1 MIIEFFGMPGSGK
14 TTIVNQW
21 IGSLKESGINVS
33 RGNFD
38 HLSSRK
44 RILKKIYYSFLF
56 MFKDPIFYFYNLNHC
71 LKVHRFKMSF
81 FNDFINVTYLLSLYE
96 KYKRSTS
103 LIVFDQGILQSY
115 WSLKNFSIVEKE
127 YNNEKLFS
135 YIDKVIILE
144 IDKEENQYR
153 LKNREDKRSR
163 MQKSS
168 SNNFD
173 SFINSHND
181 IIKSYT
187 SLRGSSNIIKLNAQ
201 DKIDNNVDI
210 LNNNF
215 K

>member
-21 IGSLKESGINVS
+21 IISLKQSGINVS

-38 HLSSRK
+38 HFSSRK
-44 RILKKIYYSFLF
+44 RIFKKIYYSFLF

-71 LKVHRFKMSF
+71 CKAHKFKISF
-81 FNDFINVTYLLSLYE
+81 FNDFINITYLLSLYK
-96 KYKRSTS
+96 KYRNSTS
-103 LIVFDQGILQSY
+103 LIIFDQGILQSY
-115 WSLKNFSIVEKE
+115 WSLKNFSIVEKD
-127 YNNEKLFS
+127 YNSEKLFS
-135 YIDKVIILE
+135 YIDKIVLLE

-153 LKNREDKRSR
+153 LKNRDDKRSR
-163 MQKSS
+163 IQKNS

-187 SLRGSSNIIKLNAQ
+187 SSGGSSNIIKLNAHN
-201 DKIDNNVDI
+201 DIGDNIDI